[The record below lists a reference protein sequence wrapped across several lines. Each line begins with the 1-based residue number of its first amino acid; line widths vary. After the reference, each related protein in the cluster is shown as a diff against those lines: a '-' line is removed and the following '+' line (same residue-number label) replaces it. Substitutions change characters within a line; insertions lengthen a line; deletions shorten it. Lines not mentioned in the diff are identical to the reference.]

1 MFDKGAILE
10 RISKPPD
17 RAISTPPAS
26 SDTSLSNRIVTIAE
40 LVARTLC
47 ADRCAIAF
55 PSASLGVDDIVFA
68 PDGDSRW
75 DPIVNALLAALANPT
90 SDAKAKP
97 ANLMS
102 IERTV
107 LKTDETNAIERAA
120 KTDGHRLLTAS
131 AFNDGV
137 SKVRIAIV
145 APPDR
150 NHGELEASL
159 ELFAHAVLGE
169 IALSS
174 ARTSLEFWRSRG
186 AERSAQ
192 AVGAKQELMRVRAAE
207 SRLNEATSEARRALP
222 SERFV
227 RFGELVAGA
236 AGFDQWIVSITDGGM
251 AKIAATSPGLEDF
264 EPGKSNSAMTQCFQ
278 RRTVIVRRRDR
289 DGRKVDTSRQ
299 YCEDRI
305 LAGSYVCIPF
315 DTGAIA
321 LASGDGTGSQP
332 TAEAIVERLAPLVS
346 VWVIESELSRR
357 DALVRR
363 LALRMFVA
371 IDEERARIAR
381 DLHDDQA
388 QLIAAVKI
396 ALDGRQDAARPIF
409 EQVEKELRRKIREL
423 RPATLG
429 SVSLDEA
436 VEREFAPLRRAGI
449 GVKLLHDGAVEK
461 ISRPVEQLC
470 FQVVREA
477 LSNVIR
483 HSRASSVE
491 VAIEKIDSAA
501 RVSISD
507 DGRGIDSGKNEGAGI
522 VGMRERLELMGG
534 SLKVESKAGGTTV
547 VAEIPELS

>member
-1 MFDKGAILE
+1 LE
-10 RISKPPD
+10 SVSKPAD
-17 RAISTPPAS
+17 RGISTPPGS
-26 SDTSLSNRIVTIAE
+26 SDTSLSNRIATIAE
-40 LVARTLC
+40 LAARTLC
-47 ADRCAIAF
+47 ADRCAVAF
-55 PSASLGVDDIVFA
+55 PSVSSGVDDVVFA

-75 DPIVNALLAALANPT
+75 DPIVNALLSALANRT
-90 SDAKAKP
+90 SDTKASPAKV
-97 ANLMS
+97 MS

-107 LKTDETNAIERAA
+107 LSTDETNAIERAG
-120 KTDGHRLLTAS
+120 KTDGRRLLAAS

-137 SKVRIAIV
+137 SNVRIAIV
-145 APPDR
+145 APSDR
-150 NHGELEASL
+150 NHGELEASI
-159 ELFAHAVLGE
+159 ELFAHAVLSE

-174 ARTSLEFWRSRG
+174 ARISLEFWRSRG

-192 AVGAKQELMRVRAAE
+192 AVGAKQELMRQRDAE
-207 SRLNEATSEARRALP
+207 SRLNEAIAAARRAQP

-227 RFGELVAGA
+227 RFGELVAGG
-236 AGFDQWIVSITDGGM
+236 AGFDQWIVAVTDGGT

-264 EPGKSNSAMTQCFQ
+264 EAGKSNSAMTQCFQ
-278 RRTVIVRRRDR
+278 RRNVIVRQRDR
-289 DGRKVDTSRQ
+289 DGSKVDTSRQ
-299 YCEDRI
+299 YYEDRI
-305 LAGSYVCIPF
+305 LSGSYICLPF
-315 DTGAIA
+315 DAGAIA
-321 LASGDGTGSQP
+321 LASRDGTGSQP

-396 ALDGRQDAARPIF
+396 ALDGRLDAARPIF
-409 EQVEKELRRKIREL
+409 EQVEKELRRKTREL

-429 SVSLDEA
+429 SISLDEA
-436 VEREFAPLRRAGI
+436 IEREFARLRRAGI
-449 GVKLLHDGAVEK
+449 GVKLLHGGAVEK

-501 RVSISD
+501 RVSIID
-507 DGRGIDSGKNEGAGI
+507 DGRGIDSGKNEGTGI

-534 SLKVESKAGGTTV
+534 SLKVESKAGGTSV

>member
-1 MFDKGAILE
+1 MAFQ
-10 RISKPPD
+10 SV
-17 RAISTPPAS
+17 S
-26 SDTSLSNRIVTIAE
+26 S
-40 LVARTLC
+40 
-47 ADRCAIAF
+47 
-55 PSASLGVDDIVFA
+55 GVDDVVFA
-68 PDGDSRW
+68 PDGGSRW
-75 DPIVNALLAALANPT
+75 DPIVNALLSALANRT
-90 SDAKAKP
+90 SDTKASPAKV
-97 ANLMS
+97 MS

-107 LKTDETNAIERAA
+107 LSTDETNAIERAG
-120 KTDGHRLLTAS
+120 KTDGRRLLAAS

-137 SKVRIAIV
+137 SNVRIAIV
-145 APPDR
+145 APSDR
-150 NHGELEASL
+150 NHGELEASI
-159 ELFAHAVLGE
+159 ELFAHAVLSE

-174 ARTSLEFWRSRG
+174 ARISLEFWRSRG

-192 AVGAKQELMRVRAAE
+192 AVGAKQELMRQRDAE
-207 SRLNEATSEARRALP
+207 SRLNEAIAAARRAQP

-227 RFGELVAGA
+227 RFGELVAGG
-236 AGFDQWIVSITDGGM
+236 AGFDQWIVAVTDGGT

-264 EPGKSNSAMTQCFQ
+264 EAGKSNSAMTQCFQ
-278 RRTVIVRRRDR
+278 RRNVIVRQRDR
-289 DGRKVDTSRQ
+289 DGSKVDTSRQ
-299 YCEDRI
+299 YYEDRI
-305 LAGSYVCIPF
+305 LAGSYICLPF
-315 DTGAIA
+315 DAGAIA
-321 LASGDGTGSQP
+321 LASRDGTGSQP

-409 EQVEKELRRKIREL
+409 EQVEKELRRKTREL

-429 SVSLDEA
+429 SISLDEA
-436 VEREFAPLRRAGI
+436 IEREFARLRRAGI
-449 GVKLLHDGAVEK
+449 GVKLLHGGAVEK

-501 RVSISD
+501 RVSIID
-507 DGRGIDSGKNEGAGI
+507 DGRGIDSGKNEGTGI

-534 SLKVESKAGGTTV
+534 SLKVESKAGGTSV